1 MTLFSIIKKNMQ
13 GNFKNY
19 LLYIA
24 SMIFSIVIYFTFV
37 SLRYNNH
44 ILNLFEDDKKIKDV
58 FDASSAILMIFI
70 AVFIWYSN
78 SFFTKKRKKEIAL
91 YSLLGVQKRKIG
103 AILFYENLIMGIIAL
118 AIGVGIGAILSKIFA
133 MLLLKLMHLPTI
145 ISFSISMNAIINTTF
160 VFGVI
165 ILITSFHGYKII
177 YRFKL
182 IELLQTEHQNERIP
196 KESLST
202 ALLGIILLATSYW
215 VALQPIGSSLWLS
228 LDIWSMYIVLG
239 GSIIGTYFI
248 FNSFTVFL
256 LMGLRK
262 YKKHYYRSINAVS
275 VSQLLSRIQTNAK
288 TLTVIA
294 LLSAIT
300 LCGIGASYSVYYH
313 NKTLIDKTEPF
324 SFLYETPGNYLD
336 QNIEKMIKTSNHTL
350 EGNARIPL
358 IKVKAELN
366 VKGIMPLDFS
376 KNPGDLNLISASTF
390 QSLSEMTNKNLK
402 VSLQDKEAI
411 ALDANKSNTF
421 KTEYTSSEA
430 KLYLSNRNYNL
441 QFVGKIQDNI
451 INDSL
456 HEFTI
461 VVSDEFF
468 STIANEQKPY
478 ILQAFKV
485 SNDKNAKQLTA
496 SIQTLLPNKT
506 TLIAKYTAY
515 RAVVEANGLVIFA
528 GLFLGLVFM
537 AATGNVIYFTQLT
550 EALINK
556 KKYTTLRTL
565 GVSKKEIFKS
575 VTKQV
580 AFIFILPV
588 CIGGLHSIIAL
599 RILSNALGMDIF
611 IPVLTTMIVYT
622 LIYSIYYLFTV
633 HSYNNIVNK

>member
-1 MTLFSIIKKNMQ
+1 MQ
-13 GNFKNY
+13 SNFKNY
-19 LLYIA
+19 LLYFA
-24 SMIFSIVIYFTFV
+24 SMILSIAIYFTFV

-44 ILNLFEDDKKIKDV
+44 ILNLFEADKKIKDV
-58 FDASSAILMIFI
+58 FEASSVVLMIFV

-78 SFFTKKRKKEIAL
+78 SFFMKKRKNEIAL

-103 AILFYENLIMGIIAL
+103 AILFYENLIIGIIAL
-118 AIGVGIGAILSKIFA
+118 SIGVGIGAILSKIFA
-133 MLLLKLMHLPTI
+133 MLLLKLMYLPTV
-145 ISFSISMNAIINTTF
+145 ISFSISVNAIINTTF

-177 YRFKL
+177 YKFKL
-182 IELLQTEHQNERIP
+182 IELLQTEHQIERIP
-196 KESLST
+196 KVSLST
-202 ALLGIILLATSYW
+202 VLLGIILLVTSYW
-215 VALQPIGSSLWLS
+215 VATQPIGSSFWLS
-228 LDIWSMYIVLG
+228 HGILNMCIVLG

-262 YKKHYYRSINAVS
+262 YKKHYYRGINVVS

-294 LLSAIT
+294 LLSTIT
-300 LCGIGASYSVYYH
+300 LCGIGASYSIYYH
-313 NKTLIDKTEPF
+313 NRTLIDKTEPF
-324 SFLYETPGNYLD
+324 SFLYETQGFNMD
-336 QNIEKMIKTSNHTL
+336 QHIEKMIKATNHTL
-350 EGNARIPL
+350 DGKARIP
-358 IKVKAELN
+358 IITVKAELN
-366 VKGIMPLDFS
+366 VNGIMPLDFP
-376 KNPGDLNLISASTF
+376 KNPGYLNLISASTF
-390 QSLSEMTNKNLK
+390 QTLAEMTNKNLQ
-402 VSLQDKEAI
+402 VSLQDTEAI

-421 KTEYTSSEA
+421 KTDYTSSEA
-430 KLYLSNRNYNL
+430 KLYLSNSDYNL

-456 HEFTI
+456 REFTI

-478 ILQAFKV
+478 ILQAIKV

-496 SIQTLLPNKT
+496 SIQTLLPNETK
-506 TLIAKYTAY
+506 LISKYTAY

-528 GLFLGLVFM
+528 GVFLGLVFM
-537 AATGNVIYFTQLT
+537 AATGNIIYFTQLT
-550 EALINK
+550 EALIHQ
-556 KKYTTLRTL
+556 KKYTILRTL
-565 GVSKKEIFKS
+565 GVSKQEIFKS
-575 VTKQV
+575 IAKQI
-580 AFIFILPV
+580 AFIFFLPV

-611 IPVLTTMIVYT
+611 IPVLTTIIVYT

>member
-13 GNFKNY
+13 VNLKNY

-44 ILNLFEDDKKIKDV
+44 ILNLIGADKKIKDV
-58 FDASSAILMIFI
+58 FDASSVILMIFV

-118 AIGVGIGAILSKIFA
+118 TIGVGIGAMLSKIFA
-133 MLLLKLMHLPTI
+133 MLLLKLMHLPTV
-145 ISFSISMNAIINTTF
+145 ISFSIPVNAVIHTTF

-177 YRFKL
+177 YKFKL
-182 IELLQTEHQNERIP
+182 TELLQTEHLNESIP
-196 KESLST
+196 RGSMST
-202 ALLGIILLATSYW
+202 ALLGIILLVTSYW
-215 VALQPIGSSLWLS
+215 VALQPIGSSLWLNHG
-228 LDIWSMYIVLG
+228 IWNMYIVLG

-256 LMGLRK
+256 LMGLQK
-262 YKKHYYRSINAVS
+262 YKKHYYRSINVVS
-275 VSQLLSRIQTNAK
+275 VSQLLSRIQANAK
-288 TLTVIA
+288 TLTAIA

-300 LCGIGASYSVYYH
+300 LCGIGASYSIYYK

-324 SFLYETPGNYLD
+324 SFLYETPGISVD
-336 QNIEKMIKTSNHTL
+336 QHIEKLIKASNHSL
-350 EGNARIPL
+350 EAKATIPL

-366 VKGIMPLDFS
+366 VNSIMPFDFS
-376 KNPGDLNLISASTF
+376 ENPGYLNLISASTF
-390 QSLSEMTNKNLK
+390 QSLSEITNKNLK
-402 VSLQDKEAI
+402 VSLQDTEAI
-411 ALDANKSNTF
+411 ALDAHKSNTF

-430 KLYLSNRNYNL
+430 MLYLPNSHYNL

-451 INDSL
+451 INESL
-456 HEFTI
+456 HELTI
-461 VVSDEFF
+461 VVSDEVF

-496 SIQTLLPNKT
+496 SIQKMLPNET
-506 TLIAKYTAY
+506 ILIAKYTTY
-515 RAVVEANGLVIFA
+515 RELMEANGLVIFA
-528 GLFLGLVFM
+528 GVFLGLVFM

-550 EALINK
+550 EAIINQ
-556 KKYTTLRTL
+556 KKYTILRTL
-565 GVSKKEIFKS
+565 GVSKQEIFKS
-575 VTKQV
+575 IAKQI

-588 CIGGLHSIIAL
+588 CISGLHSIIAL
-599 RILSNALGMDIF
+599 RILSNALGMNIF
-611 IPVLTTMIVYT
+611 IPVLTTIIVYT